1 MGLLTD
7 VISAPFSLATT
18 LINRHSQKETNKRN
32 AEQNELNREFNS
44 QEAAKQRDFE
54 AQQAELAN
62 KFSSDEAL
70 KAFQRSS
77 KFAVDMWNKEN
88 EYNSPNQQLKRLT
101 DAGFNPN
108 IFGGDNTAGS
118 VGSVASSVP
127 SASMPHGSSASAPS
141 SIPMSAPTL
150 SNPLLESAQVRL
162 ANAQAK
168 SLEHETDRKDDL
180 HSIDVQTAQGNLR
193 LIGLQGDLTA
203 QQKLNLEQDA
213 KLASKRCDEIDQNIA
228 QSKEYE
234 RYMKLQGDAL
244 ETENKHLEERISKQ
258 LDILQAQYDL
268 EIANKKE
275 VVSRIVQ
282 NLSQANLN
290 NQLGNESRERQVGI
304 ANQNYLDGVKLEVV
318 KSNRRHF
325 LNMVYDSETSAL
337 ELSSSE
343 NKAGSQKAKKDYRVH
358 GMRNEDN
365 WFNIGLDAMEML
377 SQSVGAGFR
386 VGFSLKQ

>member
-1 MGLLTD
+1 MGSLDIL
-7 VISAPFSLATT
+7 SAPVSLATT

-44 QEAAKQRDFE
+44 VEAQKQRAFE
-54 AQQAELAN
+54 AQQAEIAN
-62 KFSSDEAL
+62 KFASNEAL
-70 KAFQRSS
+70 EAFKRSS
-77 KFAVDMWNKEN
+77 AFTKEMWNKQN
-88 EYNSPNQQLKRLT
+88 DYDSPNAQIARLKE
-101 DAGFNPN
+101 AGINPN
-108 IFGGDNTAGS
+108 LFGGDNTSAS
-118 VGSVASSVP
+118 VGSVSSP
-127 SASMPHGSSASAPS
+127 SASSSMPHASSASAPS
-141 SIPMSAPTL
+141 SIPLSAPTI

-168 SLEHETDRKDDL
+168 SLEHDTERKDDL
-180 HSIDVQTAQGNLR
+180 HSIDVQTAKGNLR

-234 RYMKLQGDAL
+234 RYMKLQGDSL
-244 ETENKHLEERISKQ
+244 EKENKYLEERLLKQ
-258 LDILQAQYDL
+258 LDILQAQYEL

-275 VVSRIVQ
+275 VASRIVE

-290 NQLGNESRERQVGI
+290 NQLGKESKERQIGI
-304 ANQNYLDGVKLEVV
+304 VNQNYLDGVKVQVV
-318 KSNRRHF
+318 KDNRRHF
-325 LNMVYDSETSAL
+325 INMVYDVETSAL
-337 ELSSSE
+337 ELSSSQ
-343 NKAGSQKAKKDYRVH
+343 NKSETQKSNKDYRVH
-358 GMRNEDN
+358 GMRNQDN
-365 WFNIGLDAMEML
+365 WFNIGLDAMEIL